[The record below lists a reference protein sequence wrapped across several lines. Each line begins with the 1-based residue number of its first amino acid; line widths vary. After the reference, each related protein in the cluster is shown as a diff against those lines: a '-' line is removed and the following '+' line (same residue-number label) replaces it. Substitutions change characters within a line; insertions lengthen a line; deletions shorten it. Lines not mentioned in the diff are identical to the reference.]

1 MDYAERYDRW
11 QNLPQMF
18 FEKAD
23 ERGAAAMFWAK
34 RYDAWQP
41 VSWHDARDTVSA
53 ISRGL
58 RRLGVERGDRVMLEQ
73 VASFEP
79 AL

>member
-11 QNLPQMF
+11 QNLPQMY

-34 RYDAWQP
+34 RYDAW
-41 VSWHDARDTVSA
+41 
-53 ISRGL
+53 
-58 RRLGVERGDRVMLEQ
+58 RLEAMYDLQDDRVIRQWVEDSWDGNKELYVQ
-73 VASFEP
+73 LAYTDGK
-79 AL
+79 